1 MIPRK
6 PVAVLATMVG
16 VAVSSCISACGGP
29 SGAMSQAQAQATY
42 SAIVAP
48 VKASANRMYQAGQDN
63 NIPLLQ
69 QEALKAKKDVDA
81 IPGKLQQYD
90 WPSGSAKWDASH
102 IRLIGT
108 KLRVIK
114 QTPGQSARPLLREA
128 PRPRPDLAC
137 LALRSP
143 ARSTTSLDSCRHS
156 EGTPRPLARKPNP
169 SGGRCDCERIPGRC
183 IPHNA
188 DRDPAPLC
196 QIRAQDVTTQAVGTG
211 HGGLGAGLENR

>member
-6 PVAVLATMVG
+6 PVAVLATTVG
-16 VAVSSCISACGGP
+16 VAVSSCIAACGGP

-48 VKASANRMYQAGQDN
+48 VKASANRMDQAGQDN

-81 IPGKLQQYD
+81 IPGKLQQHD

-108 KLRVIK
+108 KLPVI
-114 QTPGQSARPLLREA
+114 SR
-128 PRPRPDLAC
+128 C
-137 LALRSP
+137 LA
-143 ARSTTSLDSCRHS
+143 
-156 EGTPRPLARKPNP
+156 
-169 SGGRCDCERIPGRC
+169 
-183 IPHNA
+183 
-188 DRDPAPLC
+188 
-196 QIRAQDVTTQAVGTG
+196 AVGQAQ
-211 HGGLGAGLENR
+211 GLVEIAAAIQGSSCKQLKSLSG